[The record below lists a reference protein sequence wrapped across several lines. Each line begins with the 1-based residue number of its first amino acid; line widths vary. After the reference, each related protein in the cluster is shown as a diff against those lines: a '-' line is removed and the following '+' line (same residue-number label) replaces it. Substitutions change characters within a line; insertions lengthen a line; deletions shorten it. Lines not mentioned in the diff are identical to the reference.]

1 MRRMARIPE
10 RRRDIRLPIPAQ
22 VSGRGIGELQVRLLD
37 LSPRGVRIEHLRPL
51 PNRALCFLDLPL
63 ALGGTSLQ
71 GEVIWSHLTEYRPG
85 SEGISVVCFQ
95 SGLRFLMLTG
105 EQEARLAEA
114 LRILKAAQEG

>member
-1 MRRMARIPE
+1 MARIPE

-85 SEGISVVCFQ
+85 PEGISVVSFQ

-105 EQEARLAEA
+105 EQEAQLAEA
-114 LRILKAAQEG
+114 LRTLTAGQEE